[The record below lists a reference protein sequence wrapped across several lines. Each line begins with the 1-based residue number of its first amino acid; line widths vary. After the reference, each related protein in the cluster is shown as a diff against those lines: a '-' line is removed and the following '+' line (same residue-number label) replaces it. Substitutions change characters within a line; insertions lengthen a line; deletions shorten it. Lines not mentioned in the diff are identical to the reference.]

1 MNKSSVSKKKTAKK
15 KTAKKSTR
23 KTGLQTVNKKEV
35 AIPVSTDPTIAMIHV
50 IERAAVNPDVDIDKM
65 ERLMDMQERMM
76 DRNAETEFNQAMSL
90 AQSEVGFVNVDLK
103 NGQTHSKYASYVQMD
118 RALRPVYTKHG
129 FALSFNTEA
138 TDKPDMVRVLC
149 YVTHKAGH
157 TRNYSIDMPAD
168 GKGAKGG
175 DVMTKTHA
183 TGAASSYGMRY
194 LLKLIFNV
202 AIGEDDT
209 DGNIEPEVLPVYI
222 TENQV
227 NTLHAKITDNKV
239 SMKGFMK
246 WMNSE
251 LKVKKLEDIPEKF
264 YKHVDKRIDSAI
276 RAMTD

>member
-1 MNKSSVSKKKTAKK
+1 MANGKKTASKKKVSKKKTSSKRKDLQVQKK
-15 KTAKKSTR
+15 NEI
-23 KTGLQTVNKKEV
+23 V
-35 AIPVSTDPTIAMIHV
+35 IPQSVDPVVAMIQT
-50 IERAAVNPDVDIDKM
+50 IERVALNPEVDVDKM

-76 DRNAETEFNQAMSL
+76 NKNAEIEFNQAMSI
-90 AQSEVGFVNVDLK
+90 AQSEVGFINSDLE

-138 TDKPDMVRVLC
+138 IEKADMVRVLC

-246 WMNSE
+246 WMDSE
-251 LKVKKLEDIPEKF
+251 LKIKKLEDIPENF
-264 YKHVDKRIDSAI
+264 YNHVDKRIDSAI
-276 RAMTD
+276 RAINN